1 MKKNIY
7 YQLLTIYQ
15 IYEEESSMELK
26 TCKGCKFC
34 VAVEDN
40 VGNIKYYCD
49 LDNEEIKEVN
59 NERKTVGEAI
69 RK

>member
-1 MKKNIY
+1 
-7 YQLLTIYQ
+7 
-15 IYEEESSMELK
+15 MELK

-34 VAVEDN
+34 VAVEDD

-49 LDNEEIKEVN
+49 LDNEKIKEVN
-59 NERKTVGEAI
+59 NERETVGETI

>member
-1 MKKNIY
+1 
-7 YQLLTIYQ
+7 
-15 IYEEESSMELK
+15 MEFK

-34 VAVEDN
+34 VSIGDD
-40 VGNIKYYCD
+40 VGNIKYYCN
-49 LDNEEIKEVN
+49 LDNEEIKDTEVN

>member
-1 MKKNIY
+1 
-7 YQLLTIYQ
+7 
-15 IYEEESSMELK
+15 MELK
-26 TCKGCKFC
+26 ACKGCKFC

-59 NERKTVGEAI
+59 NERKTVGETI